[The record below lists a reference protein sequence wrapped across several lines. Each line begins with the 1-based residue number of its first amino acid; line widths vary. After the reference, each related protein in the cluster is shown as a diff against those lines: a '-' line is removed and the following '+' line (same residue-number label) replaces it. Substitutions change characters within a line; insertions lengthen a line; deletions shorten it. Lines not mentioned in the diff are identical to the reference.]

1 MFSQELGNSLSGRN
15 GNDLIGGAGND
26 KLYGGTGAD
35 QLVGGQE
42 LTCHG
47 QFPPVWIR
55 VRPIKGRTHE
65 EAAIYG
71 RAD

>member
-1 MFSQELGNSLSGRN
+1 M
-15 GNDLIGGAGND
+15 IGGAGND

-47 QFPPVWIR
+47 
-55 VRPIKGRTHE
+55 
-65 EAAIYG
+65 
-71 RAD
+71 

>member
-1 MFSQELGNSLSGRN
+1 M
-15 GNDLIGGAGND
+15 GGAGND

-47 QFPPVWIR
+47 
-55 VRPIKGRTHE
+55 
-65 EAAIYG
+65 
-71 RAD
+71 

>member
-47 QFPPVWIR
+47 
-55 VRPIKGRTHE
+55 
-65 EAAIYG
+65 
-71 RAD
+71 